1 LKKVR
6 CVSREVEKV
15 YLMKLAKPHKVNWCV
30 GAMAI
35 KEEQSISTIGW

>member
-15 YLMKLAKPHKVNWCV
+15 YLMELAKPHKVDWRV
-30 GAMAI
+30 GTMAVD
-35 KEEQSISTIGW
+35 KEQSMTTM